1 MSDNLQTPRFAL
13 PMLSVAQ
20 AQKEMTHNEA
30 LVLIDAL
37 LHAAVVDGPRA
48 TPPEAPA
55 EGDCWIVDGAATGAW
70 ADEAGRLALWT
81 AGGWRFVAPLP
92 GMRVRRISDGA
103 TLLFDGSEW
112 TVPIAIANPE
122 GGATIDLEARA
133 AIDALLAL
141 MLAHGIMIAG

>member
-1 MSDNLQTPRFAL
+1 MSDNLLTPRFAL

-37 LHAAVVDGPRA
+37 LHAAVVDGPLA
-48 TPPEAPA
+48 TPPEDPA
-55 EGDCWIVDGAATGAW
+55 EGDCWIVDEAATGAW
-70 ADEAGRLALWT
+70 VGEAGLLALWT
-81 AGGWRFVAPLP
+81 AGGWRFVVPSP
-92 GMRVRRISDGA
+92 GMRIRRISDGA
-103 TLLFDGSEW
+103 ALWFNGFEW

-122 GGATIDLEARA
+122 GGTTIDLEARA

-141 MLAHGIMIAG
+141 MVAHGIMIAG